1 MYNLE
6 DCLKIN
12 KQQLL
17 KIKAWKQ
24 WNIQQSIPK
33 KYNSLYLNQEFMIDQ
48 KYKSIIKPAM
58 TLTVPNIHNMHPLP
72 STPVKDS
79 LEGPQ
84 FNHQLTTK
92 TAER

>member
-1 MYNLE
+1 
-6 DCLKIN
+6 
-12 KQQLL
+12 
-17 KIKAWKQ
+17 
-24 WNIQQSIPK
+24 
-33 KYNSLYLNQEFMIDQ
+33 MIEQ

-92 TAER
+92 TAEK